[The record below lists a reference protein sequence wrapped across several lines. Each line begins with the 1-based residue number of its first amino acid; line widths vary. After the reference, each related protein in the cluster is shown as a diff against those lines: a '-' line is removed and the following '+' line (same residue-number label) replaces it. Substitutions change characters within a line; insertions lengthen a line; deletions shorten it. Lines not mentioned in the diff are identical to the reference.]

1 MKNLQELALNYV
13 DKEQQP
19 NNWLNL
25 QFYYMFSKKGK
36 KNIGEAP
43 VVAG

>member
-1 MKNLQELALNYV
+1 VRKITIKGIDEEFAEAALNYV

-25 QFYYMFSKKGK
+25 QFYYL
-36 KNIGEAP
+36 
-43 VVAG
+43 V